1 VVGIFL
7 SRSPHKANNLTV
19 IAGYKPLLKSHMR
32 NAGSP
37 IKNKKWPGRKLPGQL
52 GEGMLPSN

>member
-1 VVGIFL
+1 M
-7 SRSPHKANNLTV
+7 

-32 NAGSP
+32 NTGSP

>member
-1 VVGIFL
+1 M
-7 SRSPHKANNLTV
+7 

-37 IKNKKWPGRKLPGQL
+37 IKNKKMARKKTSGPVR
-52 GEGMLPSN
+52 